1 MNDGKKWG
9 FEIHPIGGFREK
21 PYTQSVLCPRCAMRV
36 LPFGYPGAL
45 SRVDNKT
52 EICSE
57 CGQEEALLQWA
68 GNVLG
73 GTNTWPIMH
82 ISIAANP

>member
-1 MNDGKKWG
+1 MNDGSKWG
-9 FEIHPIGGFREK
+9 FPIHPIGKFREK
-21 PYTQSVLCPRCAMRV
+21 PWTQDSLCPRCAMRI
-36 LPFGYPGAL
+36 LPFGHPGAL

-68 GNVLG
+68 GHTLG
-73 GTNTWPIMH
+73 GTETWPIKRL
-82 ISIAANP
+82 SIPSF